1 MGVDRST
8 PNRPPSAG
16 PPTSR
21 RVVAPRTLSRHNP
34 RVADLGRLVRQRRA
48 RDAGGVFVIDGP
60 VLLAEA
66 VRDGVRV
73 DDVYLA
79 PGALDAPDVDEAV
92 AAADRGGARV
102 WEVAG
107 GLGSHVEPTTPHGV
121 VAVARRPE
129 VSAADGTVPLHLVL
143 VGVADPGN
151 VGTLIRTAEAV
162 GAHTV
167 IVADGS
173 ADPWAPK
180 VVRASAGS
188 VWRTEIGMESAV
200 STLRRLGDDGV
211 VRVAAAGRAGATP
224 HDIDLSGP
232 VALVLGSE
240 AHGLPTELD
249 ECVDVWASLP
259 MEGSVESLNVAIA
272 GSVLAFEVVRQ
283 RGTGA
288 P

>member
-8 PNRPPSAG
+8 RNRPPSVD
-16 PPTSR
+16 PPTDPES
-21 RVVAPRTLSRHNP
+21 VAPRALSRRNP

-66 VRDGVRV
+66 VRDGVAV

-79 PGALDAPDVDEAV
+79 PGALDAPAVAEAVV
-92 AAADRGGARV
+92 AAARARARV

-107 GLGSHVEPTTPHGV
+107 GLGTHVEPTTPHGV
-121 VAVARRPE
+121 VAVAQRPG
-129 VSAADGTVPLHLVL
+129 VVTTLRTAPLHLVL

-151 VGTLIRTAEAV
+151 VGTLIRTAEAA

-167 IVADGS
+167 VVADGS

-188 VWRTEIGMESAV
+188 VWRTKIERGPAE
-200 STLRRLGDDGV
+200 STLRGLGDDGA
-211 VRVAAAGRAGATP
+211 VRVAAAGRAGAAP
-224 HDIDLSGP
+224 HEIDLTGP

-240 AHGLPTELD
+240 AHGLPPEVG
-249 ECVDVWASLP
+249 EHVDVWTSLP
-259 MEGSVESLNVAIA
+259 MGGAVESLNVAIA

-283 RGTGA
+283 RGAGA
-288 P
+288 R